1 MEKTIKI
8 EGMHCRSC
16 VSTIQEK
23 ISSLNGVESI
33 KVDLIENTA
42 VVSYNQ
48 NIIALEEIQKEIEDL
63 GYSTGLNS
71 SKKKQNN
78 ILRSIVYGLVP
89 HIGCIGFIVGSVL
102 GVSVLMQFFRPLLM
116 SRYFFYGLVA
126 LSLGF
131 ATVSVILYLRNNELL
146 SVKGLQRKWK
156 YVSITYGSTLGVNL
170 ALFLIVFPMLANVSA
185 SVGSDQITLGSIDSI
200 ILKVNIPCSGHAPLI
215 SEELKTINGVQEV
228 KYSTPNIFA
237 VKYDSGR
244 TSKTE
249 ILKLAVFKEYP
260 ATLVSENLTNAT
272 ANNSTQSQSCCSS
285 KKSTCCGS

>member
-8 EGMHCRSC
+8 EGMHCKSC
-16 VSTIQEK
+16 VRAIQDK
-23 ISSLNGVESI
+23 ISSLKGVDSV
-33 KVDLIENTA
+33 KVNLVENSAT
-42 VVSYNQ
+42 VIYNQ
-48 NIIALEEIQKEIEDL
+48 KIITQEKIQRGIEDL
-63 GYSTGLNS
+63 GYSTGLNTQ
-71 SKKKQNN
+71 KKKQNN
-78 ILRSIVYGLVP
+78 TLKAMVYGLVP

-131 ATVSVILYLRNNELL
+131 ATVSVVLYLRNNELL

-156 YVSITYGSTLGVNL
+156 YVSITYSSTLGVNL

-185 SVGSDQITLGSIDSI
+185 SSGSDQISFGSIDSI
-200 ILKVNIPCSGHAPLI
+200 ILKVDIPCSGHAPLI
-215 SEELKTINGVQEV
+215 SEELKTINGIQEV
-228 KYSTPNIFA
+228 KYSTPNVFA

-249 ILKLAVFKEYP
+249 ILKLTVFKEYP
-260 ATLVSENLTNAT
+260 ATVLSENQTKAT
-272 ANNSTQSQSCCSS
+272 ANNSTQSQSCSSS
-285 KKSTCCGS
+285 KKTSCCGS